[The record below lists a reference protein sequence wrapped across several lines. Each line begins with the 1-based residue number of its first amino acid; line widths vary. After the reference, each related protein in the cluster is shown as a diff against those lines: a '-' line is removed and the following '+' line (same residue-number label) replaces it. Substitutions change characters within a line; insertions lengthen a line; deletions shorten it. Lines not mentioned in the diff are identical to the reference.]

1 MNFATIVIITFI
13 GSVSFY
19 IIFLVLGVG
28 GIANNRNAQGLDH
41 ESKK

>member
-13 GSVSFY
+13 ASVSFY

-28 GIANNRNAQGLDH
+28 GIANNRNAQDLDH